1 MTGLNPR
8 KLYVDSYYRS
18 SGTHSDFSW
27 TLPQS
32 FECDHDTVMLVD
44 AFATANEFAAIM
56 DLGSANNLLKF
67 STRVASVVY
76 QWQAIIPSGHYT
88 ADELAVAIETA
99 ITATGSSAIS
109 CTYNAQ
115 KHRFVFNS
123 QEHFKIWTQDMLH
136 SMDNETGVGWFQA
149 AAADSLA
156 NEVIGNLHGQPL
168 FDTVHTMPEM
178 CDLAPV
184 KVLYLCSNV
193 GQFTA
198 IDPRGQAD
206 NIIRRV
212 DVSAPFGSWFADR
225 AVTPAEYVEVG
236 GMQLSQLRFQL
247 RDSHGAVVHK
257 TKPVSFSLV
266 FLSRSMLT
274 V

>member
-1 MTGLNPR
+1 MAGLNPR

-18 SGTHSDFSW
+18 SGSHSDFTW

-44 AFATANEFAAIM
+44 AFATANEFSAIT
-56 DLGSANNLLKF
+56 DLGTANNLLNF
-67 STRVASVVY
+67 STLVASIAH
-76 QWQAIIPSGHYT
+76 QWQATIPSGHYT
-88 ADELAVAIETA
+88 ADELATAIETA
-99 ITATGSSAIS
+99 IVASGSSAIS

-115 KHRFVFNS
+115 KHRFVFS
-123 QEHFKIWTQDMLH
+123 SSVQFKIWSQDMLE
-136 SMDNETGVGWFQA
+136 SGDGQTGVGWWHAFG
-149 AAADSLA
+149 SSV

-168 FDTVHTMPEM
+168 FNTSHTMPEM

-212 DVSAPFGSWFADR
+212 DVTAPFGSWFADR

>member
-44 AFATANEFAAIM
+44 AFATANEFSAIT

-67 STRVASVVY
+67 STLVAMVAH
-76 QWQAIIPSGHYT
+76 QWQATIPSGHYT
-88 ADELAVAIETA
+88 ADELAVAIEAA
-99 ITATGSSAIS
+99 IAASGSSAIS

-115 KHRFVFNS
+115 KHRFVFDS
-123 QEHFKIWTQDMLH
+123 QVQFKIWTQDMLH
-136 SMDNETGVGWFQA
+136 SMDNQTGVGWWHA
-149 AAADSLA
+149 TPGSSSA

-168 FDTVHTMPEM
+168 FETSHTMPEM